1 VITKTNDT
9 RRKIMKNDNTKLDV
23 GVDVGAT
30 SWKLAVAQGNTL
42 VSSRKSGSTGRQ
54 YTAEELVQAI
64 TPAIAETIQEVGT
77 SLSQA
82 KVGLCLPGLITR
94 EGEVKNVP
102 NFPHFRNI
110 PLADMLHERL
120 KVPVFVVNDAKA
132 AGLAEYLYGAGH
144 GWQKMVYFTV
154 STGIGSCLIDEGKVI
169 FGATDTAGE
178 FGHTTLNWM
187 APVMCGCGVPG
198 CLESLASGSAIGR
211 MGQENIETTTSDLY
225 EYTKQR
231 GLGHSNPLTG
241 EDVANA
247 AKDGSKAAQSIIDTA
262 AEKFGF
268 GLVNIIHTLNPEGIV
283 VGGSI
288 ALEIPGYLERATSI
302 VNRYAMK
309 LPREAVTIVP
319 ASHRQNSGI
328 IGAAAAAEYFANQR
342 SL

>member
-1 VITKTNDT
+1 MT
-9 RRKIMKNDNTKLDV
+9 NDNTKIDI
-23 GVDVGAT
+23 GIDVGAT
-30 SWKLAVAQGNTL
+30 SWKLAVTQGSRL
-42 VSSRKSGSTGRQ
+42 LSSRKSGPTGEQ
-54 YTAEELVQAI
+54 YTAEGLVEAI
-64 TPAIAETIQEVGT
+64 VPAIDETLQEVGA

-82 KVGLCLPGLITR
+82 KAGLCLPGLITR
-94 EGEVKNVP
+94 EGVVKYAA
-102 NFPHFRNI
+102 NFPNFRNI
-110 PLADMLHERL
+110 PLAEMLRERL

-154 STGIGSCLIDEGKVI
+154 STGIGSCLIEEGKVI

-178 FGHTTLNWM
+178 FGHTTLNWT

-225 EYTKQR
+225 EYAKQR

-247 AKDGSKAAQSIIDTA
+247 AKDGSKTAQSIIDFA

-268 GLVNIIHTLNPEGIV
+268 GLVNIIHTLNSEGIV

-288 ALEIPGYLERATSI
+288 ALEIPGYLERAIGI
-302 VNRYAMK
+302 VDQYAMA
-309 LPREAVTIVP
+309 LPREAVTILQ

-328 IGAAAAAEYFANQR
+328 IGAAAAAEYFASQR
-342 SL
+342 PL

>member
-1 VITKTNDT
+1 MTYDST
-9 RRKIMKNDNTKLDV
+9 RLDV

-30 SWKLAVAQGNTL
+30 SWKLAVTQGSTFL
-42 VSSRKSGSTGRQ
+42 SSRKNGPTGRLC
-54 YTAEELVQAI
+54 TADSLIESLV
-64 TPAIAETIQEVGT
+64 PAIDEALQEAGA
-77 SLSQA
+77 SLSRA
-82 KVGLCLPGLITR
+82 KVGLCLPGLITSD
-94 EGEVKNVP
+94 GVVKHVANLP
-102 NFPHFRNI
+102 NFRNI
-110 PLADMLHERL
+110 PLAEMLRERL

-132 AGLAEYLYGAGH
+132 AGLAEYLYGAGYT
-144 GWQKMVYFTV
+144 WQKMVYFTV
-154 STGIGSCLIDEGKVI
+154 STGIGSCLIEEGKVI

-178 FGHTTLNWM
+178 FGHTTLNWT

-211 MGQENIETTTSDLY
+211 VGQENIETATGDLY
-225 EYTKQR
+225 EYAKQH
-231 GLGHSNPLTG
+231 GLGVYPNTLTG

-247 AKDGSKAAQSIIDTA
+247 AKGGSKTAQSIIDFA

-288 ALEIPGYLERATSI
+288 ALEIPGYLERAIS
-302 VNRYAMK
+302 VVDQFAMA
-309 LPREAVTIVP
+309 LPRQAVTIVQ